1 MARKNIFNS
10 VMKEDQAVEEGPET
24 TAPVTRFGAAKS
36 LSSSIETL
44 ARQAERINDGDIV
57 VELDPDQLDASF
69 VRDRLPGHAGASD
82 PPDEE
87 YNELLAAIR
96 ERGQDTPILVRPIP
110 NHADKYMIVFGH
122 RRVQAAKDL
131 GRKVRAVIRQLSEEA
146 HIISQGQEN
155 SARANLSFIE
165 RAMFADRLEKI
176 GYGREVI
183 QTALSVDYQTL
194 SKMLTVPVAFGERL
208 IEAIGPAKGV
218 GRDRWLQLRK
228 LIDIP
233 RNKALAAEFV
243 EEPEFAVLA
252 QGERFEA
259 IFRRLRS
266 GKDKD
271 PVKRS
276 ENVQPRQVWTAKD
289 NAVSVSRKATTK
301 AVTLVLSSSNG
312 LAFGDWI
319 TKNMESLYE
328 NFQQQRKTRN

>member
-10 VMKEDQAVEEGPET
+10 VMRENQASDEAPET
-24 TAPVTRFGAAKS
+24 TGPVTRFGAAKS

-57 VELDPDQLDASF
+57 IELDPDQLDASF
-69 VRDRLPGHAGASD
+69 VKDRIPSHAGASEL
-82 PPDEE
+82 PDEE
-87 YNELLAAIR
+87 YSELLAAIR

-110 NHADKYMIVFGH
+110 NSVDRYMIVFGH
-122 RRVQAAKDL
+122 RRAQAAREL
-131 GRKVRAVIRQLSEEA
+131 GRKVRAVIRELNEEA

-165 RAMFADRLEKI
+165 RAMFADRLGKM

-194 SKMLTVPVAFGERL
+194 SKMLTVPAAFGERL
-208 IEAIGPAKGV
+208 IAAIGPAKGV

-228 LIDIP
+228 LIDVP
-233 RNKALAAEFV
+233 RNKALAEEFV
-243 EEPEFAVLA
+243 EEAEFAVLA
-252 QGERFEA
+252 HGERFEA

-266 GKDKD
+266 GKDKNT
-271 PVKRS
+271 VKRS

-289 NAVSVSRKATTK
+289 NAVTVSRKATPK

-312 LAFGDWI
+312 IAFSDWI

-328 NFQQQRKTRN
+328 TFQQQGKNLD